1 MSVDLKKNIYIFSK
15 FENYDG
21 TAWNIVKDYMSIS
34 CVLMTK
40 GKTLQKRII
49 NEDLSSTGQ
58 EKKCAIS
65 RSLWGCIFKQE
76 VLKMPNL
83 AS

>member
-34 CVLMTK
+34 SLCTYD
-40 GKTLQKRII
+40 KRENIA
-49 NEDLSSTGQ
+49 
-58 EKKCAIS
+58 KK
-65 RSLWGCIFKQE
+65 
-76 VLKMPNL
+76 N
-83 AS
+83 